1 MSSFFK
7 LPITKIVMSSFNSNT
22 ATRSRSGFWY
32 VLPIFGGIIG
42 GIISWLAIRYDD
54 PKKARNCL
62 ILGAVLTAI
71 PIILTAI
78 PFVLLGTV
86 EPSIEPIYP
95 DYNPPIKF
103 LDDFTI

>member
-1 MSSFFK
+1 MSSFD
-7 LPITKIVMSSFNSNT
+7 SNT
-22 ATRSRSGFWY
+22 ATRTRSGFWY
-32 VLPIFGGIIG
+32 VLPIFVGIIG
-42 GIISWLAIRYDD
+42 GAISWLAIRYDD

-78 PFVLLGTV
+78 PFVLLSTV
-86 EPSIEPIYP
+86 EPPIEPFYP
-95 DYNPPIKF
+95 EYNPPIKF